1 MLIKKIMTSAAEKLL
16 KEIESFCNQSK
27 MAKSTFGRM
36 AVNDGKLCSRL
47 SQGNDVTLKTRTK
60 VRDFINKH
68 QNNLSGVDVSINI
81 ETQPNKE
88 KIGKSNAKSKR
99 FYDNRQN
106 YLSFI
111 NSTNEKWKVAER
123 AAREL
128 KHLKPSPPS
137 LRIFD
142 AGMGDATILTHL
154 LRSMHRRYPIM
165 PFFIV
170 AKEISLEDVRISL
183 SKLSDRFV
191 EHPATVIVVTNM
203 HYAEAPWL
211 RPNNVDLAAALNW
224 NEVELEGECSHQY
237 GEQIKDLDPLLVDG
251 WKVKS
256 SRKTGNPV
264 YVRPS
269 VLVIYRK
276 DHKFLLNNVIPKP
289 GQVYGDYDLV
299 IASQPWRAKVNA
311 KFKAKNVLAPL
322 TKALSTNG
330 RLLAVQSSGGDPA
343 LELIQEIWPN
353 EEPFLV
359 NRHELIKALKD
370 ELGRESI
377 NYNFLAGSDVKS
389 LIRYRMHV
397 MSNELEDSIGTSTL
411 FAAWNAA
418 VYVNQIEDD
427 RIAPVVESNEYL
439 KITAKLLKKYNGLWF
454 NDESFVIS
462 RKSI

>member
-1 MLIKKIMTSAAEKLL
+1 MLIKKIMTTAAEKLL

-47 SQGNDVTLKTRTK
+47 SKGNDVTLKTRTK

-154 LRSMHRRYPIM
+154 LRSMHRRYTIM

>member
-1 MLIKKIMTSAAEKLL
+1 MATAAEKLL

-27 MAKSTFGRM
+27 MAKSTFGKM

-47 SQGNDVTLKTRTK
+47 SKGNDVTLKTRTK
-60 VRDFINKH
+60 VRDFIHKH
-68 QNNLSGVDVSINI
+68 QNNSSDIDVSIDI
-81 ETQPNKE
+81 ENQPNKE
-88 KIGKSNAKSKR
+88 KIGKLKAKSKR

-111 NSTNEKWKVAER
+111 NSTNEKWKVAQR

-128 KHLKPSPPS
+128 KHLKPTPPA

-154 LRSMHRRYPIM
+154 LCSMHRRYPIM

-211 RPNNVDLAAALNW
+211 RPNNIDLAAALNW

-256 SRKTGNPV
+256 SMKTGNPV

-299 IASQPWRAKVNA
+299 IASQPWRARVNA
-311 KFKAKNVLAPL
+311 QFKAKNVLAPL
-322 TKALSTNG
+322 TRALSSNG

-359 NRHELIKALKD
+359 NRYELIKALKN

-377 NYNFLAGSDVKS
+377 NYNFLAGSDIKS

-427 RIAPVVESNEYL
+427 RIAPVVETNEYL

-454 NDESFVIS
+454 NDESFIIS
-462 RKSI
+462 KKSN

>member
-1 MLIKKIMTSAAEKLL
+1 MLIKKIMTTAAEKLL

-47 SQGNDVTLKTRTK
+47 SKGNDVTLKTRTK

-68 QNNLSGVDVSINI
+68 QNNLSDADVSINV
-81 ETQPNKE
+81 ETQPNKQ

-289 GQVYGDYDLV
+289 GEVYGDYDLV
-299 IASQPWRAKVNA
+299 IASQPWRARVNA

-322 TKALSTNG
+322 TKALSNNG